1 MSLLMQALK
10 KAERAKQNHVPDEEL
25 AKPSEAYDEVL
36 ALTPHDQARAGAP
49 LTLSPLEGA
58 PAGEQAGD
66 PATAS
71 TSASTGAATT
81 ASTTTSTS
89 ASAAARPEPSIGFPP
104 EAPRVAAPDAQADA
118 PRRARNAAPPA
129 PPRVKAHQRAMAARI
144 DARTMR
150 IAVLASIALLIGAVF
165 GYIYWHAVY
174 GPGSSRGLPMV
185 PMPGQNQPPAEA
197 AQAPGLPVIAAQPA
211 ADGAPPALQQA
222 VPDGAPPPSSR
233 EQMPPDEAM
242 RLAQLQQQAA
252 QQAAPQAAP
261 QAAAPPPQPAT
272 RGASARAT
280 SGADNSGIRVARASK
295 PDQVNPTLQH
305 GFAAYNQGDLPGAR
319 QSYQSV
325 LRQDPNN
332 RDALLGMAALAARD
346 SQADQAAGIYA
357 RLLELD
363 PNDNDAL
370 AGLSS
375 VRQGDPGQS
384 EGRLRRMVERNPE
397 SGPLLFALGNLY
409 ARQGR
414 WPEAQQYYFRA
425 YSANPGNADYA
436 FNLAVGLDR
445 LNQGKLALG
454 YYLRALELAPQGAL
468 NFEREAAATRARE
481 LGAP

>member
-36 ALTPHDQARAGAP
+36 ALTPQEEARAASAP
-49 LTLSPLEGA
+49 LTLSPLDTE
-58 PAGEQAGD
+58 PAAG
-66 PATAS
+66 PAA
-71 TSASTGAATT
+71 
-81 ASTTTSTS
+81 
-89 ASAAARPEPSIGFPP
+89 ASATPRAEPTIDFAPES
-104 EAPRVAAPDAQADA
+104 PRMAAPDPQAEP
-118 PRRARNAAPPA
+118 PRRARNAPPPP
-129 PPRVKAHQRAMAARI
+129 PPRVKAQKRAMAARM
-144 DARTMR
+144 DARTIR
-150 IAVLASIALLIGAVF
+150 IAVLASIALLIAAVF

-185 PMPGQNQPPAEA
+185 PMPGQNQPPASA
-197 AQAPGLPVIAAQPA
+197 VAVPGVPVVAAQPG
-211 ADGAPPALQQA
+211 ADVPPQPVQTY
-222 VPDGAPPPSSR
+222 VPETPVPSSR
-233 EQMPPDEAM
+233 DQIPPDEAM
-242 RLAQLQQQAA
+242 RLAQLQQQAPP
-252 QQAAPQAAP
+252 QTEAPAP
-261 QAAAPPPQPAT
+261 APRPAPPRAAVAAD
-272 RGASARAT
+272 ASA
-280 SGADNSGIRVARASK
+280 IRVARANK
-295 PDQVNPTLQH
+295 PEQVNPSLQT
-305 GFAAYNQGDLPGAR
+305 GFTAYNNGDLPAAR
-319 QSYQSV
+319 QSYQTV

-346 SQADQAAGIYA
+346 NLPEQAAGIYA

-414 WPEAQQYYFRA
+414 WPEAQQHYFRA
-425 YSANPGNADYA
+425 YSANPNNADYA
-436 FNLAVGLDR
+436 FNLAIGLDR
-445 LNQGKLALG
+445 LNQGKLALT
-454 YYLRALELAPQGAL
+454 YYQRAVELAARGAV
-468 NFEREAAATRARE
+468 NFDREAAATRARE

>member
-36 ALTPHDQARAGAP
+36 ALAPQEETRAASEP
-49 LTLSPLEGA
+49 LTLSPLDAGPSGA
-58 PAGEQAGD
+58 RA
-66 PATAS
+66 
-71 TSASTGAATT
+71 
-81 ASTTTSTS
+81 
-89 ASAAARPEPSIGFPP
+89 EPSIGVTPEPP
-104 EAPRVAAPDAQADA
+104 PRMAAPDPQAEP
-118 PRRARNAAPPA
+118 PRRSRNAAPPP
-129 PPRVKAHQRAMAARI
+129 PPRVKARKRAMAARM
-144 DARTMR
+144 DARTIR
-150 IAVLASIALLIGAVF
+150 IAVLGSIALLIGAVF

-185 PMPGQNQPPAEA
+185 PMPGQNQPLASSA
-197 AQAPGLPVIAAQPA
+197 VAPGVPVVAAQPG
-211 ADGAPPALQQA
+211 ADLPPQPVQA
-222 VPDGAPPPSSR
+222 VVPDTPPPSSR
-233 EQMPPDEAM
+233 DQIPPDEAM
-242 RLAQLQQQAA
+242 RLAQLQQQAT
-252 QQAAPQAAP
+252 QNAATPAP
-261 QAAAPPPQPAT
+261 AP
-272 RGASARAT
+272 ASPRAT
-280 SGADNSGIRVARASK
+280 VAAESGGIRVARASK
-295 PDQVNPTLQH
+295 PEQVNPALQN
-305 GFAAYNQGDLPGAR
+305 GFTAYNNGDLLAAR
-319 QSYQSV
+319 QSYQTV

-346 SQADQAAGIYA
+346 NQAEQAAGIYT

-384 EGRLRRMVERNPE
+384 EGRLRRMAERNPD

-414 WPEAQQYYFRA
+414 WPEAQQHYFRA
-425 YSANPGNADYA
+425 YSANPNNADYA
-436 FNLAVGLDR
+436 FNLAIGLDR

-454 YYLRALELAPQGAL
+454 YYQRAVELAAQGAA
-468 NFEREAAATRARE
+468 NFDRAAAATRARE

>member
-36 ALTPHDQARAGAP
+36 ALSPQEDARAAEP
-49 LTLSPLEGA
+49 LTLSPLDAA
-58 PAGEQAGD
+58 PAE
-66 PATAS
+66 AS
-71 TSASTGAATT
+71 A
-81 ASTTTSTS
+81 S
-89 ASAAARPEPSIGFPP
+89 ASAAAPAGARTGPAIDFAP
-104 EAPRVAAPDAQADA
+104 EAPRMATPDPQAEP
-118 PRRARNAAPPA
+118 PRRSRNAPPPA
-129 PPRVKAHQRAMAARI
+129 PPRVKAQKRAMAARI
-144 DARTMR
+144 DARTIR
-150 IAVLASIALLIGAVF
+150 IAVLGSIAVLIAAVF

-185 PMPGQNQPPAEA
+185 PMPGQNQPLASAPDAGVAGVQVVA
-197 AQAPGLPVIAAQPA
+197 AQAGMEAPASQPVQAYAPSTPA
-211 ADGAPPALQQA
+211 
-222 VPDGAPPPSSR
+222 PSSR

-242 RLAQLQQQAA
+242 RLAQLQQQA
-252 QQAAPQAAP
+252 PP
-261 QAAAPPPQPAT
+261 QAAAPAPVPNS
-272 RGASARAT
+272 ASARTVAA
-280 SGADNSGIRVARASK
+280 ADTSGIRVARVAK
-295 PDQVNPTLQH
+295 PEQVNPSLQN
-305 GFAAYNQGDLPGAR
+305 GFTAYNNGDLPAAR

-346 SQADQAAGIYA
+346 NQAEQAAGIYA

-384 EGRLRRMVERNPE
+384 EGRLRRMAERNPE

-414 WPEAQQYYFRA
+414 WPEAQQHYFRA
-425 YSANPGNADYA
+425 YSANPNNADYA
-436 FNLAVGLDR
+436 FNLAIGLDR
-445 LNQGKLALG
+445 LNQGKLALT
-454 YYLRALELAPQGAL
+454 YYQRALELAPRGAV
-468 NFEREAAATRARE
+468 NFDRDAAATRARE
-481 LGAP
+481 LGAQVGGP